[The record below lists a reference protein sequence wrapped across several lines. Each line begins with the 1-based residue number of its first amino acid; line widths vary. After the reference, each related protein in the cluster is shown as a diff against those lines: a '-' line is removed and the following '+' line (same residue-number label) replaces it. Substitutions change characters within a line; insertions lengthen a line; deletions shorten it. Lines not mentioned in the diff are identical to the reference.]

1 MFKIGDYVWYILGGF
16 RYEGIIQK
24 KGTISNVYH
33 SDYPIWTV
41 KLNKIIN
48 DTVTWK
54 ESDLELQRKAH
65 EYSNVNEI
73 RLNKIIIIKI

>member
-24 KGTISNVYH
+24 KGSNVYH
-33 SDYPIWTV
+33 PEYSIWTV

-73 RLNKIIIIKI
+73 RLNKIITIKI